1 MRLFLL
7 STVDPTVVIPK
18 TKKETVDQAP
28 RADSSYEIIL
38 ASYCPPGSRHSKNKK
53 KLLRKPKKAADN
65 AAYELILAS
74 YCPPD
79 NRYSKKTVKQAKKGR
94 RNAAAS
100 LIHTLL
106 HLSLT

>member
-65 AAYELILAS
+65 AAAF
-74 YCPPD
+74 
-79 NRYSKKTVKQAKKGR
+79 
-94 RNAAAS
+94 
-100 LIHTLL
+100 LIHTLF
-106 HLSLT
+106 TP